1 MQSIQEI
8 VEGQSKD
15 SFVPT
20 WNAEQYLKFGD
31 ERAQPCRDLIAR
43 IALSKPRS
51 IVDLGSGPGNSASLL
66 AGRWPAAEI
75 TGIDNSEE
83 MIAVARK
90 THPAGKWL
98 QGDIT
103 RWATEGGQSF
113 DLVFANA
120 SLQWVPDHE
129 RVFPRLLARV
139 APSGAFAAQ
148 MPSNLDE
155 PAMWI
160 PREMAAS
167 ERWRRWFP
175 KGFVDNWWVHGL
187 PFYYEALAPHAERLD
202 LWQTRYFH
210 IFADAGAIA
219 EWYKGSGLRPF
230 LEAISEPADREKF
243 MAEYLDGLRQH
254 YRPQPDGKVLF
265 PFRRIFLIAYRP
277 AR

>member
-1 MQSIQEI
+1 M
-8 VEGQSKD
+8 
-15 SFVPT
+15 PT

-43 IALSKPRS
+43 IASADART
-51 IVDLGSGPGNSASLL
+51 IMDLGSGPGNSATML
-66 AGRWPAAEI
+66 AERWPSAEI

-83 MIAVARK
+83 MIAAARK
-90 THPAGKWL
+90 SHPSGKW
-98 QGDIT
+98 QRDDIV
-103 RWATEGGQSF
+103 RWAAESGQAF

-120 SLQWVPDHE
+120 SLQWIPDHA
-129 RVFPRLLARV
+129 RVFPQLFARV
-139 APSGAFAAQ
+139 AHGGAFAAQ

-167 ERWRRWFP
+167 EEWRRWFP
-175 KGFVDNWWVHGL
+175 KGVVENWSVHGL
-187 PFYYEALAPHAERLD
+187 PFYYDTLAPLASRLD

-210 IFADAGAIA
+210 IFADAAAIV

-230 LEAISEPADREKF
+230 LEAILEPRARDIFLR
-243 MAEYLDGLRQH
+243 EYLEALREH
-254 YRPQPDGKVLF
+254 YRPQSDGKVLF
-265 PFRRIFLIAYRP
+265 PFRRIFVIGYRG

>member
-1 MQSIQEI
+1 M
-8 VEGQSKD
+8 
-15 SFVPT
+15 PT

-43 IALSKPRS
+43 IALSDPRT
-51 IVDLGSGPGNSASLL
+51 IVDLGSGPGNSA
-66 AGRWPAAEI
+66 AMIAERWPGAEI

-83 MIAVARK
+83 MIQTAQKAYPARQWVREDISSWAAK
-90 THPAGKWL
+90 TDGEW
-98 QGDIT
+98 
-103 RWATEGGQSF
+103 
-113 DLVFANA
+113 DLVFTNA
-120 SLQWVPDHE
+120 SLQWVPDHA
-129 RVFPRLLARV
+129 RVFPQLLARV
-139 APSGAFAAQ
+139 SPGGAFAVQ

-175 KGFVDNWWVHGL
+175 KGFVDNWSVHGL
-187 PFYYEALAPHAERLD
+187 PFYYDALAPLAARLE

-210 IFADAGAIA
+210 IFADAGAIV

-230 LEAISEPADREKF
+230 LDAIQQPRDREKF
-243 MAEYLDGLRQH
+243 VSEYLEGLREH
-254 YRPQPDGKVLF
+254 YGPQRDGKVLF